1 MIDQTKQSNTMVTYN
16 NLENTSNSLYY
27 SDILQ
32 YVEYVPIISGNYLAW
47 WKKEGKKKSYN
58 HSIP

>member
-16 NLENTSNSLYY
+16 SLENTSNSLNY
-27 SDILQ
+27 SDTLQ
-32 YVEYVPIISGNYLAW
+32 HVEHVPTISGNYLSW
-47 WKKEGKKKSYN
+47 WKKEGKNKSYN